1 MFFASRLS
9 FVCTTLL
16 AAFGSANA
24 ATSEDASVLTNEV
37 ARANND
43 SLLWG
48 PYKPNL
54 YFGVRPRIPKS
65 LAAGLMWAK
74 LDNYMTAQGSMQTAH
89 PLFPHVSLGF
99 NLLTLREDFR
109 HTCEQNEGMAGYG
122 WEEYDIRKGGRQTVH
137 DTGNSIDMTI
147 DFVKVPG
154 GVHGGSWAARVKG
167 VPRESAPANLYTTV
181 VFYTSLEGLGSIE
194 VDKGDDDEDSVGFEG
209 DVKLKG
215 MTPDLG
221 DFSIDVTSGPDT
233 NEHPK
238 FTHPS
243 YDEKP
248 LYHSFVSS
256 LQMPP
261 EHLWQAKSRFGLLL
275 PFSL

>member
-1 MFFASRLS
+1 
-9 FVCTTLL
+9 
-16 AAFGSANA
+16 
-24 ATSEDASVLTNEV
+24 
-37 ARANND
+37 
-43 SLLWG
+43 
-48 PYKPNL
+48 
-54 YFGVRPRIPKS
+54 
-65 LAAGLMWAK
+65 
-74 LDNYMTAQGSMQTAH
+74 
-89 PLFPHVSLGF
+89 
-99 NLLTLREDFR
+99 
-109 HTCEQNEGMAGYG
+109 MAGYG

-154 GVHGGSWAARVKG
+154 GLHGGSWAARVKG
-167 VPRESAPANLYTTV
+167 VPREDAPADLFTTV
-181 VFYTSLEGLGSIE
+181 VFYTSLEGLGSVE
-194 VDKGDDDEDSVGFEG
+194 VEKGDDEDSVGFEG

-215 MTPDLG
+215 MTPELG

-256 LQMPP
+256 LEMPQ
-261 EHLWQAKSRFGLLL
+261 EHLWQAKSKSGLFPPSRIRAISLTKILAIMFASMKPGLDAAIEKYGTEAPPPPAQLFTL
-275 PFSL
+275 PNIPGEGNIHFVQKVFEGAFEFDILFQSGSAPKPLTCMFSKFIIRANIHWKHN